1 MKIPMSRSIVLLPIL
16 LLAVMVAGAEAATIK
31 GTVEGGKRLKRSPAV
46 VYLAEVA
53 GEFIPPAKNPVMD
66 QHNMTFI
73 PHVLPVRTGT
83 TVDFLNSD
91 EVKHNI
97 FSPDHEK
104 YNLGTWPRGEIK
116 QHTFA
121 KQGVYTQLCN
131 VHPEMQGFIVVLD
144 TPYFVLTDEDG
155 NFEMKDVPPGNYTIK
170 AWHEKLHF
178 DKEKVTLTEAGVDNL
193 ALKSRKSR

>member
-1 MKIPMSRSIVLLPIL
+1 MKKLISTTILLPLL
-16 LLAVMVAGAEAATIK
+16 LLATLVANGWAAAIK
-31 GTVEGGKRLKRSPAV
+31 GTVDGGKQLKRSPAV

-53 GEFIPPAKNPVMD
+53 GKFTAPAQNPIMD
-66 QHNMTFI
+66 QHNMTFV
-73 PHVLPVRTGT
+73 PHVLPVQTGT

-91 EVKHNI
+91 EVRHNI

-121 KQGVYTQLCN
+121 EQGVYTQLCN
-131 VHPEMQGFIVVLD
+131 VHPEMKGFIVALD
-144 TPYFVLTDEDG
+144 TPYFVLTDEAG
-155 NFEMKDVPPGNYTIK
+155 NFELKDVPPGNYTVK

-178 DKEKVTLTEAGVDNL
+178 DKQQINLTEAGVTDLVIRN
-193 ALKSRKSR
+193 RKSR

>member
-1 MKIPMSRSIVLLPIL
+1 MKIKLSIIAALLLPL
-16 LLAVMVAGAEAATIK
+16 TLAVGGAGAATIK
-31 GTVEGGKRLKRSPAV
+31 GKVEGGKQLKRAPAV

-53 GEFIPPAKNPVMD
+53 GKFTPPAKNPVMD

-73 PHVLPVRTGT
+73 PHVLPVQTGS

-91 EVKHNI
+91 EVRHNI

-144 TPYFVLTDEDG
+144 TPYFVLTDEEG
-155 NFEMKDVPPGNYTIK
+155 NFELKDVVPGDYTLK
-170 AWHEKLHF
+170 AWHEKLRF
-178 DKEKVTLTEAGVDNL
+178 GPEKISVTAAGVDNL
-193 ALKSRKSR
+193 VVKNRKSR